1 MNSIKEHKY
10 GVFEYDVDYD
20 VYIENKNYNDGNAFK
35 VDGYSIKFL
44 NDVKKP
50 LKLSGPKIKDMRTES
65 GSVKVKYDDKHINV
79 TIKKLMLNSAFPN
92 VESDYGVQNINGENS
107 DNRLE
112 NLEWISRSQQAK
124 EKQTQM
130 IDKINKSGGRHGK
143 SVKIYENSNLIGEF
157 RSIAKAAEKIIELL
171 NDRGSTPPRNDT
183 ICKRIRERI
192 NTENLYKT
200 YKFTS

>member
-10 GVFEYDVDYD
+10 GAFEYDVDYD

-44 NDVKKP
+44 DDVKKP

-65 GSVKVKYDDKHINV
+65 GSVKVKYDGKHIGV

-92 VESDYGVQNINGENS
+92 VESDYGVQNINGDS
-107 DNRLE
+107 TDNRLE

-124 EKQTQM
+124 EKQIHM
-130 IDKINKSGGRHGK
+130 IDKINKNGGRIGK

-157 RSIAKAAEKIIELL
+157 RSIAKAADKIIELL
-171 NDRGSTPPRNDT
+171 NDKRMTPPRNDT

>member
-44 NDVKKP
+44 DDVKKP

-65 GSVKVKYDDKHINV
+65 GSVKVKYDGKHIGV

-92 VESDYGVQNINGENS
+92 VESDYGVQNINGDKT

-124 EKQTQM
+124 EKQIHM
-130 IDKINKSGGRHGK
+130 IDKINKNGGRIGK

-157 RSIAKAAEKIIELL
+157 RSIAKAADKIIELL